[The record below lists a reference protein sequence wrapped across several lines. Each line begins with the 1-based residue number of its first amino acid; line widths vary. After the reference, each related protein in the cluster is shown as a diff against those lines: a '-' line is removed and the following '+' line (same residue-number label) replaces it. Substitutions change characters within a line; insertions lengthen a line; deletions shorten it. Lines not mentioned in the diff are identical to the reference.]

1 LQQKSDKIY
10 EKIYT
15 MKIGKMHIE
24 NPIFPAP
31 MAGVTDFP
39 FRKVVRNLCSKFGY
53 DILQITEMVACQ
65 AMVRNHKNTIKM
77 ATPLPEERPLSVQMV
92 GHEPDAMAESAKMI
106 EGFGAD
112 IIDIN
117 MGCPVKKIVNN
128 GNGSA
133 LMKDEKGAAEAVIAV
148 VNAVDVPVTVKIRA
162 GWDVDNINA
171 PSFAKM
177 LEDCGAQMI
186 TVHGRTRGQFYSG
199 KANRNVIKDVKEAVS
214 VPVIGNGDI
223 DSPQDAKA
231 MMDMTGC
238 DGVMVGRALFGRPY
252 LPVQI
257 AHYLKTGED
266 LPDPTLEERRAIL
279 LEHFDAL
286 IDYYGDYSGVR
297 MARKHIA
304 WYTKGLHGSAGFRSE
319 INRIDDKLIIRDN
332 IIRLFDSCMNASE

>member
-1 LQQKSDKIY
+1 MRIDNIQID
-10 EKIYT
+10 
-15 MKIGKMHIE
+15 
-24 NPIFPAP
+24 NPVFPAP

-39 FRKVVRNLCSKFGY
+39 FRKVIRSLCSKNGY
-53 DILQITEMVACQ
+53 NILQITEMVACQ
-65 AMVRNHKNTIKM
+65 AMIRYHKNTIKM
-77 ATPLPEERPLSVQMV
+77 ATPLENERPLSVQMV
-92 GHEPDAMAESAKMI
+92 GHEPEAMAEAAKMI

-133 LMKDEKGAAEAVIAV
+133 LMKDERAAAAALSAV
-148 VNAVDVPVTVKIRA
+148 VSAVNVPVTVKIRA
-162 GWDVDNINA
+162 GWDVDSINA
-171 PSFAKM
+171 PSFAKI
-177 LEDCGAQMI
+177 LEECGAKMI

-199 KANRNVIKDVKEAVS
+199 RANREVIKAVKEAVS

-223 DSPQDAKA
+223 SCPMDAKS
-231 MMDMTGC
+231 MMDGTGC

-257 AHYLKTGED
+257 AHYLKTGEIMD
-266 LPDPTLEERRAIL
+266 DPTVEEMLSIL

-286 IDYYGDYSGVR
+286 IEYYGDYTGVR

-304 WYTKGLHGSAGFRSE
+304 WYSKGLHGSASFRSE
-319 INRIDDKLIIRDN
+319 INRIEDKDIVRAMVLKFYEDAMNSDPVIDDVLNK
-332 IIRLFDSCMNASE
+332 